1 MFLWQIRK
9 YKLKTGNEREQNICV
24 VVIYLTQRA
33 QRTRS
38 FNSPAVHADAGDVA
52 SFTTTGERR
61 GGMANEYSKQL
72 LVFDN
77 LCALLSRVASDP
89 SSDSVI

>member
-1 MFLWQIRK
+1 MGVFSRTESTESTEFPYGK
-9 YKLKTGNEREQNICV
+9 SRFM
-24 VVIYLTQRA
+24 LTQRA
-33 QRTRS
+33 QRTQS
-38 FNSPAVHADAGDVA
+38 YNFHTLHADAGDVA

-61 GGMANEYSKQL
+61 GRMANEYSKQL
-72 LVFDN
+72 LVFAN

>member
-1 MFLWQIRK
+1 MGLFSRTESTESTEFPYGK
-9 YKLKTGNEREQNICV
+9 SRFT
-24 VVIYLTQRA
+24 LTQRA

-38 FNSPAVHADAGDVA
+38 FNSPALHADAGEVA

-61 GGMANEYSKQL
+61 GRMGNKYTIQP
-72 LVFDN
+72 LVSDN
-77 LCALLSRVASDP
+77 LCVLTSRVASDP

>member
-1 MFLWQIRK
+1 MGLFSLTESTESTEFPYGK
-9 YKLKTGNEREQNICV
+9 SKFM
-24 VVIYLTQRA
+24 LTQRA

-72 LVFDN
+72 LVFAN